1 MKQTL
6 IGIAC
11 LIALVVGYL
20 NLPLEWR
27 RQKDIELGNTLAANI
42 RAYQQQHSR
51 LPESGNEALLKQL
64 GFRHS
69 KETGWQPDYR
79 PEGNDFVLI
88 YASGYEKPYLMWD
101 SRQQQWHLD
110 NTEKTQ

>member
-27 RQKDIELGNTLAANI
+27 RQKDIELGNTLI
-42 RAYQQQHSR
+42 GRIEQHRQQQGR
-51 LPESGNEALLKQL
+51 LPESNENTFRQL

-79 PEGNDFVLI
+79 TTVDGHFVI
-88 YASGYEKPYLMWD
+88 VYESGYRKPYLMWD
-101 SRQQQWHLD
+101 SRERRWHLD
-110 NTEKTQ
+110 IVD